1 MSAFEPINPDHAI
14 AAVAFSV
21 NFNRPLEVGEIAN
34 ARKIEP
40 EVNEFLPGTTLIPRD
55 PPRPPLPFF
64 PVTVGFMLHR
74 VKPDGKPAWVLTA
87 HQNSISAQCT
97 EYTRWA
103 DVWGRVRTWLMKL
116 YNLVKRSDLLI
127 TSVSLQYKDEFSAT
141 KPLDSDVLEK
151 LFKVDSQYLPSRTF
165 NNKEL
170 WHINQ
175 GWYLPETAPTIGNK
189 LNVKLNVLNI
199 ATREVGN
206 SIVLVIDH
214 LSRFQMDNPSEL
226 FSDCGDRA
234 PIDVVMEELHVQNK
248 SLLRNLLS
256 PQMARRIRLDG

>member
-21 NFNRPLEVGEIAN
+21 NFNRPLEVGEIAT

-40 EVNEFLPGTTLIPRD
+40 EVKDFLPGITLIPRD
-55 PPRPPLPFF
+55 PPRPPLPWS
-64 PVTVGFMLHR
+64 PVIIGFMLHR
-74 VKPDGKPAWVLTA
+74 VRPDGQPAWVLTA
-87 HQNSISAQCT
+87 HQNSIVVQCA

-116 YNLVKRSDLLI
+116 HNLVKRSDLFI
-127 TSVSLQYKDEFSAT
+127 TSVNLQYKDQFSAP

-151 LFKVDSQYLPSRTF
+151 LFKVDSQYIPSRTF

-175 GWYLPETAPTIGNK
+175 GWYLPETTPMIGN
-189 LNVKLNVLNI
+189 KLNVLNI
-199 ATREVGN
+199 ATSEFGN

-214 LSRFQMDNPSEL
+214 LARFQLDNPSEL

-248 SLLRNLLS
+248 FLLRNLLS
-256 PQMARRIRLDG
+256 AQMARRIRLDG